1 MCKQTHGSEF
11 PPGRTMRTLTS
22 SLLTK
27 SPGGHVFSLGKNKD
41 FLYGSSLDVSCLNF
55 ILLLLV
61 VVTVMLSE
69 PDHSSSCQCQLSFP
83 VLREGKDALLTS
95 TSNKRRTIHSQVVI
109 QFSLVPLP
117 TNFPTVEGNRRTP
130 SAEQPVLHVPKCMPF
145 PMFPNGCQEHT
156 RAILSACIHWT
167 PCSILHMYD
176 LI

>member
-1 MCKQTHGSEF
+1 MTMCKQTHGSEF

-69 PDHSSSCQCQLSFP
+69 PDHSSSC
-83 VLREGKDALLTS
+83 
-95 TSNKRRTIHSQVVI
+95 
-109 QFSLVPLP
+109 
-117 TNFPTVEGNRRTP
+117 
-130 SAEQPVLHVPKCMPF
+130 
-145 PMFPNGCQEHT
+145 
-156 RAILSACIHWT
+156 
-167 PCSILHMYD
+167 
-176 LI
+176 